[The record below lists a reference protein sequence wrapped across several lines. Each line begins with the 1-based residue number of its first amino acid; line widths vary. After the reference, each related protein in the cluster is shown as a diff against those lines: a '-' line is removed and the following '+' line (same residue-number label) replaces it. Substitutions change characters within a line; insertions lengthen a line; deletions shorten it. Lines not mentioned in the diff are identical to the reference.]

1 MALLDKDIREPL
13 FQFLEQTYHRIRIIE
28 EKNMGRSRADILM
41 VTEGALYGIE
51 IKSDHDSYTRL
62 SRQVDDYDRFF
73 DYNFAA
79 VGSSHAGHIEE
90 HIPDYWGIITI
101 DEVDGKPDFYI
112 LRRPQRNPRLD
123 PSEKIRILWRPELA
137 HIQELNDMPAYRN
150 KSKLFVEQK
159 ILERVP
165 PDVLRVQLSDELFE
179 REYTTIR
186 ERINAYR
193 TANGRKPRRRRRV
206 RRKRYK
212 SSM

>member
-13 FQFLEQTYHRIRIIE
+13 FQFLEQTYHKIRIIE
-28 EKNMGRSRADILM
+28 EKNMGRSR
-41 VTEGALYGIE
+41 
-51 IKSDHDSYTRL
+51 
-62 SRQVDDYDRFF
+62 VDDYDRFF

-112 LRRPQRNPRLD
+112 LRKPQLNPRLD

-150 KSKLFVEQK
+150 RSKLFVEQK

-165 PDVLRVQLSDELFE
+165 PDVLRAQLSDELFE
-179 REYTTIR
+179 RDYTTIR